1 VAIKIILKEK
11 LSTQEIN
18 FIEQEV
24 KILSQLDC
32 EHIVKYRE
40 FFEDD
45 RYLFIVMDLIEDA

>member
-1 VAIKIILKEK
+1 MAIKIILKEK